1 MRKKVRRIRRQGQ
14 TTAVIEA
21 KLEELPADQAAVDAK
36 VALVQSLIPL
46 GLLHVAEALQQE
58 GDRRNKGPLRSTRV
72 LPYPANSRE
81 KWQARW
87 LRYPA

>member
-58 GDRRNKGPLRSTRV
+58 GDRRNRGPLRSTRV
-72 LPYPANSRE
+72 PLYPSNSRPII
-81 KWQARW
+81 RF
-87 LRYPA
+87 L